1 MEITLEEAS
10 PMGITPGSLD
20 YSCQPVR
27 RLARAID
34 KGEGGEYYPP
44 SALMSDPSR
53 GGVTGEGGGGAW
65 KVIWRDAG
73 GAEDSPRA
81 IITESRWEFLLHPC
95 S

>member
-34 KGEGGEYYPP
+34 KGEGGEYCPP
-44 SALMSDPSR
+44 SALRNDPS
-53 GGVTGEGGGGAW
+53 GGVTGEGASQGVGERGESPGG
-65 KVIWRDAG
+65 
-73 GAEDSPRA
+73 
-81 IITESRWEFLLHPC
+81 
-95 S
+95 